1 MNTNKEKM
9 RSFIFYHLDGIA
21 LIPTVLTLGKNNILN
36 EFSEEKI
43 SLSSLSKKFQAS
55 EGYLNVALRLLC
67 CQGWLSQ
74 EFQNNDVFFKKNES
88 IDLVN
93 IYNTYKIIE
102 PFFLEEFNYEYFLR
116 LTEAEKSEKEMTLFK
131 INIFIDVGLI

>member
-1 MNTNKEKM
+1 MNINKSKM

-36 EFSEEKI
+36 EISENKT
-43 SLSSLSKKFQAS
+43 SLSSLVKKFNAS

-74 EFQNNDVFFKKNES
+74 YFEKNDVFFVKNKS
-88 IDLVN
+88 IDLKS

-102 PFFLEEFNYEYFLR
+102 PFFEKFI
-116 LTEAEKSEKEMTLFK
+116 LTRHTLL
-131 INIFIDVGLI
+131 VGGALIALSCGISGGSTTTL